1 MNPEILATIHRRVD
15 AEIDSRRARLQDEY
29 QAVRSRMAAR
39 GILQSS
45 ITGKAV
51 ADLCVDEINARGE
64 IVWKLTRDTLSRVRT
79 AFDTDIAV
87 QTKALIREKLP
98 PELPDLYQLI
108 NNSMKGLK
116 NDSFKLQ
123 FESILRIAYEN
134 LLARLDSDIDL
145 ECLGSQGETVTHS
158 PSIQSRDFDVFVS
171 HASEDKDDF
180 VRPLAEAIKESGLR
194 VWYDEYSLSWGDRL
208 RRSIDKGLVSSKYGI
223 VVLSPKFFEKE
234 WTQREL
240 DGLTALELDDGRK
253 RILPLWHKID
263 VAGVKRYS
271 PTLGDVVG
279 IPTGIGIPSIVTR
292 LLELLKT

>member
-1 MNPEILATIHRRVD
+1 MNPEILAIIHRRVD
-15 AEIDSRRARLQDEY
+15 AEIESRRARLQDEY
-29 QAVRSRMAAR
+29 ETVRNRMAAR

-45 ITGKAV
+45 MTGKAV

-64 IVWKLTRDTLSRVRT
+64 IVWRLTRDSLSRVRA
-79 AFDTDIAV
+79 AFDTVTAV

-108 NNSMKGLK
+108 TNSMKGTMQY
-116 NDSFKLQ
+116 D
-123 FESILRIAYEN
+123 SILRIAYEN

-145 ECLGSQGETVTHS
+145 ECLGSQGDTVTHS
-158 PSIQSRDFDVFVS
+158 PPMQSRDFDVFVS

-180 VRPLAEAIKESGLR
+180 VRPLAEAMKESGLR

-208 RRSIDKGLVSSKYGI
+208 RRSIDKGLASSKYGI

-234 WTQREL
+234 WPQREL
-240 DGLTALELDDGRK
+240 DGLTAMELDDGRK
-253 RILPLWHKID
+253 RILPLWHNID
-263 VAGVKRYS
+263 AAGIKRYS

-279 IPTGIGIPSIVTR
+279 IPTGIGIPTIVTR
-292 LLELLKT
+292 LLELVRT

>member
-1 MNPEILATIHRRVD
+1 M
-15 AEIDSRRARLQDEY
+15 
-29 QAVRSRMAAR
+29 
-39 GILQSS
+39 QSS

-64 IVWKLTRDTLSRVRT
+64 IVWRLTGDSLSRVRA
-79 AFDTDIAV
+79 AFDTETAV

-108 NNSMKGLK
+108 TNSMKGTQT
-116 NDSFKLQ
+116 DSFKMQ
-123 FESILRIAYEN
+123 SESILRMAYEN

-145 ECLGSQGETVTHS
+145 ECLGSQGDTVTHS
-158 PSIQSRDFDVFVS
+158 PPMQSREFDVFVS

-180 VRPLAEAIKESGLR
+180 VRPLAKAMKESGLR

-208 RRSIDKGLVSSKYGI
+208 RRSIDKGLASSKYGI

-234 WTQREL
+234 WPQREL

-253 RILPLWHKID
+253 RILPLWHNID
-263 VAGVKRYS
+263 VAGVKGFADAWGCRGNTNRY
-271 PTLGDVVG
+271 
-279 IPTGIGIPSIVTR
+279 
-292 LLELLKT
+292 